1 MKKKMRILLLL
12 LLVVGVALLWYLDAF
27 SIITVDNIQQ
37 LSEFIRQFGLL
48 APFVFVLLYVLAT
61 VLFLPGFPLTLFA
74 GILFGPIY
82 GILWVSIASTLG
94 ASLAFLIGRYMGRDF
109 VEKKLAGSQMLMKLD
124 EGIKSEGWKM
134 VAITRLVPL
143 FPFNVQNY
151 AYGLTGVSFK
161 VYVLV
166 SWVCMLPATIAYL
179 FLAGAIVGGDGDG
192 VKTITYIGV
201 GIATLIALSLV
212 SKRIGKEKSK

>member
-1 MKKKMRILLLL
+1 MKKNMRIILLLL
-12 LLVVGVALLWYLDAF
+12 LIIGVALLWYLDAF
-27 SIITVDNIQQ
+27 SFISVENIQQ
-37 LSEFIRQFGLL
+37 LSDFIGQFGLL
-48 APFVFVLLYVLAT
+48 APLVFILLYVLAT
-61 VLFLPGFPLTLFA
+61 VLFLPGFPLTLFS
-74 GILFGPIY
+74 GIIFGPIY
-82 GILWVSIASTLG
+82 GTLWVSIASTLG

-109 VEKKLAGSQMLMKLD
+109 VENKLAGSQMLMKLD

-134 VAITRLVPL
+134 VAITRLVPI

-166 SWVCMLPATIAYL
+166 SWVCMLPATLAYV
-179 FLAGAIVGGDGDG
+179 FLAGAIVGGEGDG
-192 VKTITYIGV
+192 VKTVTYIGL

-212 SKRIGKEKSK
+212 SKRIGKSKSV